1 MIHENIEL
9 TGSFIVSGSFVL
21 PSHPN
26 TGSVTALTGSV
37 YHDTTDNILKV
48 YTGNAW
54 VTVGE
59 QTASTP
65 PPPADTTPDIEYLVV
80 AGGGGSAYDGGG
92 GGGAGGLLSSSIADV
107 ESGSVMTI
115 TVGAGGNVAS
125 NGTDSSL
132 ASTAG
137 TSFSTITSIGGGTGA
152 GAGNSYTAGSG
163 GSGGGGAGGQY
174 NNPGGSGT
182 VGQGND
188 GGTSGTSGGGTTY
201 PGSGGGG
208 AGEAGGE
215 GVNSGGAGKP
225 GGVGKQTNITG
236 TATYF
241 AGGGGGASG
250 GGGGGAGGS
259 GGGGAGGNSA
269 QGTAGTVNTGGGA
282 GGSNITSGVTGGSG
296 VVILAYPTGSATGQ
310 GGIKT
315 TRSDGHFVHTF
326 NESGTFTLGGPDFHT
341 IAPTENFNTL
351 LHVGNGTSQSITGV
365 RFKPDL
371 VITKGRFAAQA
382 AVHDVVRGAGYY
394 LSPYITNASTFYST
408 VLTSFDSDG
417 FSVGNN
423 SGLNSNTQNYV
434 NWCWKAGGSS
444 ASNTDG
450 TITSTVSANQDAGF
464 SIVKYTSTGTNGST
478 IGHGLNSA
486 PDLVIIKSTTNSTN
500 WIVYNSESG
509 TGKYMYLNSSA
520 EDQSSSWFGTS
531 ATTFTLNNTFSDA
544 NTSGRDYIAYCF
556 HSVEGYQ
563 KIGGYTG
570 AGSSGLT
577 VTTGFKPK
585 WIMIKRTD
593 SANDW
598 VIIDSVRDTSDPHS
612 QIVWLNT
619 IDAEADGGATTAVS
633 FTDTGF
639 SMSTS
644 AIGGSINAS
653 GGTYI
658 YYAISE

>member
-9 TGSFIVSGSFVL
+9 TGSFVVSGSFVL
-21 PSHPN
+21 PNHPN
-26 TGSVTALTGSV
+26 TGSVSALTGSV

-92 GGGAGGLLSSSIADV
+92 GGGAGGFLSSSIADV

-132 ASTAG
+132 ASTSG
-137 TSFSTITSIGGGTGA
+137 TSFSTITSVGGGTGA

-225 GGVGKQTNITG
+225 GGAGKQTNITG

-269 QGTAGTVNTGGGA
+269 QGTAGTANTGGGA

-296 VVILAYPTGSATGQ
+296 VVILAYNSGSGNGA
-310 GGIKT
+310 GGIVGAAGNGRKYHQFNT
-315 TRSDGHFVHTF
+315 TGTFKVGSTSDFGIVTDSLVAHYDAGNFASRGTSTWTDLTGTSNGSVTNATLGQNFYYSFDGSGDYIDLGSIDTF
-326 NESGTFTLGGPDFHT
+326 SGGEYTMEAWCKVPAFSSPALMSIFTLQDNIYAYMFIYADGSFRLNTETSSGT
-341 IAPTENFNTL
+341 
-351 LHVGNGTSQSITGV
+351 
-365 RFKPDL
+365 
-371 VITKGRFAAQA
+371 
-382 AVHDVVRGAGYY
+382 
-394 LSPYITNASTFYST
+394 
-408 VLTSFDSDG
+408 
-417 FSVGNN
+417 
-423 SGLNSNTQNYV
+423 
-434 NWCWKAGGSS
+434 
-444 ASNTDG
+444 
-450 TITSTVSANQDAGF
+450 ANL
-464 SIVKYTSTGTNGST
+464 YTSTGYDDGNWHHVVATYTPGLLSAYVDNTADGTNT
-478 IGHGLNSA
+478 
-486 PDLVIIKSTTNSTN
+486 
-500 WIVYNSESG
+500 SG
-509 TGKYMYLNSSA
+509 TGNPNSNDGWS
-520 EDQSSSWFGTS
+520 
-531 ATTFTLNNTFSDA
+531 L
-544 NTSGRDYIAYCF
+544 
-556 HSVEGYQ
+556 V
-563 KIGGYTG
+563 GGYDASKASLSQAYPLLG
-570 AGSSGLT
+570 DVAQIRVYNKALT
-577 VTTGFKPK
+577 AAE
-585 WIMIKRTD
+585 I
-593 SANDW
+593 
-598 VIIDSVRDTSDPHS
+598 S
-612 QIVWLNT
+612 QNYN
-619 IDAEADGGATTAVS
+619 ATKTN
-633 FTDTGF
+633 FL
-639 SMSTS
+639 
-644 AIGGSINAS
+644 
-653 GGTYI
+653 
-658 YYAISE
+658 